1 MNKKSKLSEAQIKA
15 RNKWDS
21 ENSYKM
27 TVTFYKNK
35 FPKEMF
41 EQAKEEIKKMG
52 ISQNE
57 FFVSKLKE
65 LLKEKGDD

>member
-1 MNKKSKLSEAQIKA
+1 MQTEAQKKA
-15 RNKWDS
+15 TNKWRK
-21 ENSYKM
+21 ENVYTK
-27 TVTFYKNK
+27 TIFFYKND

-41 EQAKEEIKKMG
+41 ERAKEEIQKMG